1 MEQKEMYFSDLNRY
15 PKTGGTPLD
24 DVEAFKRERGFVD
37 LDDPEQKRKY
47 LSGDKVRF
55 NPALEEERKVGIKRA
70 KREYKAALKNLH
82 AKSAPKKKT
91 PQSILQ
97 AAYREFKRV
106 AKDAG
111 ATIDQVLAAKNKQ

>member
-55 NPALEEERKVGIKRA
+55 NPALEEERKAGIKRA

-82 AKSAPKKKT
+82 AKPASKKKT
-91 PQSILQ
+91 PQPILE

-111 ATIDQVLAAKNKQ
+111 ATIDQVLSAKNKQ

>member
-1 MEQKEMYFSDLNRY
+1 MQFQSLSRY
-15 PKTGGTPLD
+15 PKTTGTPASIIEE
-24 DVEAFKRERGFVD
+24 VKRERGFID
-37 LDDPEQKRKY
+37 LDDPDQKRKY
-47 LSGDKVRF
+47 ASDDKVSF
-55 NPALEEERKVGIKRA
+55 NPVLESERKAGIKKA
-70 KREYKAALKNLH
+70 KREYKAALRNLH

-91 PQSILQ
+91 PQPILQ